1 MSTLFSQLYPK
12 KKDRGGRGG
21 CKKNAYNSLLDLK
34 KPELVKLC
42 VDYSVKK
49 DGNIPELRERIS
61 KAMTTSNAVIDDLA
75 DEIVDLLADSHPGH
89 SPISSLYSTRFNM
102 VDQFDRDFYSCGP
115 QQYKG
120 SVFGKW
126 MLDIIFL
133 VKLNAFAKFT
143 LDSDIMDVGRRPL
156 SFSAFTINL
165 SHQLGT
171 MKEFPERDS

>member
-1 MSTLFSQLYPK
+1 
-12 KKDRGGRGG
+12 
-21 CKKNAYNSLLDLK
+21 
-34 KPELVKLC
+34 
-42 VDYSVKK
+42 
-49 DGNIPELRERIS
+49 
-61 KAMTTSNAVIDDLA
+61 
-75 DEIVDLLADSHPGH
+75 
-89 SPISSLYSTRFNM
+89 M
-102 VDQFDRDFYSCGP
+102 VDQFDRDVYSCGP

-133 VKLNAFAKFT
+133 VNLNAFAKFT